1 MRQTTATQIRP
12 CNTEVPNM
20 TQSFSQPLSSRA
32 LFQDTPTRSAD
43 VGGTAFVYREL
54 GPKSGVPVILLNHL
68 GAQLDNFDPRIVDG
82 LATTRQVIAFNNRGI
97 GGSGGKTPTTI
108 SAMAR
113 DAVAFIKALGFDKVD
128 LFGFSLGGFVAQEI
142 VLTEPR
148 LVHKLVLTG
157 TGPAGGEGIDKVTPL
172 TIMDMIKGA
181 LTFRDPKYYLFF
193 TTTPNGRR
201 AALAFLNRLKERK
214 NNRDKA
220 ISLSAFGAQLKAIK
234 AYGLHAPQ
242 DLSAIRIPTLVA
254 NGDQDKMV
262 PSNNTYDLARR
273 IPGAQLVIYEDAGH
287 GGIFQYHTD
296 FVPKA
301 LAFLEA

>member
-12 CNTEVPNM
+12 SKTEVQNM
-20 TQSFSQPLSSRA
+20 THSLSLPLSSSA
-32 LFQDTPTRSAD
+32 LFQDTPTRSVD

-82 LATTRQVIAFNNRGI
+82 LAATRHVIAFNNRGI

-108 SAMAR
+108 STMAR

-148 LVHKLVLTG
+148 LVHKLILTG

-172 TIMDMIKGA
+172 TIMAMIKGA

-201 AALAFLNRLKERK
+201 AAQAFLKRLKERK

-242 DLSAIRIPTLVA
+242 DLSAIRIPALVA

-262 PSNNTYDLARR
+262 PSSNTYDLARR
-273 IPGAQLVIYEDAGH
+273 ILGSQLVVYEDAGH
-287 GGIFQYHTD
+287 GGIFQNHAD